1 MKKYQGT
8 KEVHA
13 EPMMLGDFIETRKR
27 NPYANDSAQHDL
39 SENGYLVVY
48 EDGYESWS
56 PKEAFDKAYR
66 PVETFVERLYVE
78 KKQLEQRVDKLQDFI
93 HSDKF
98 KDLELWER
106 ESMYEQ
112 LALMR
117 AYCNIVNQRY
127 YRHAQPTPCCCSCVA

>member
-27 NPYANDSAQHDL
+27 NPYANDPSKHDL
-39 SENGYLVVY
+39 SESGYLVVY

-66 PVETFVERLYVE
+66 PVETFVERLFVE
-78 KKQLEQRVDKLQDFI
+78 MTQLNQRIDKLHDFVR
-93 HSDKF
+93 SDKF

-106 ESMYEQ
+106 ECIYEQ

-117 AYCNIVNQRY
+117 AYYRIINTRY
-127 YRHAQPTPCCCSCVA
+127 YRHTQPTPCCCSCAE

>member
-39 SENGYLVVY
+39 SESGYLVVY

-66 PVETFVERLYVE
+66 PVETFVERLHVE
-78 KKQLEQRVDKLQDFI
+78 ATQLDQRIIKLQNFI

-106 ESMYEQ
+106 ESLYEQ
-112 LALMR
+112 IALMR
-117 AYCNIVNQRY
+117 VYYNIVIQRY
-127 YRHAQPTPCCCSCVA
+127 YRHTQPTPCCCGCAE

>member
-13 EPMMLGDFIETRKR
+13 EPMRLGDFIETKGR
-27 NPYANDSAQHDL
+27 NPYANDSQLHDL

-56 PKEAFDKAYR
+56 PKEVFEKAYR
-66 PVETFVERLYVE
+66 PIETFVERLRVE
-78 KKQLEQRVDKLQDFI
+78 VDQLQERVVKLRDFT

-98 KDLELWER
+98 KTLELWER
-106 ESMYEQ
+106 ESLYEQ
-112 LALMR
+112 LALME
-117 AYCNIVNQRY
+117 AYLRIISTRY
-127 YRHAQPTPCCCSCVA
+127 YRHTEPQPCCCNC

>member
-8 KEVHA
+8 KEVYA
-13 EPMMLGDFIETRKR
+13 EPMRLGDFIETKGR
-27 NPYANDSAQHDL
+27 NPYANDSQIHDL
-39 SENGYLVVY
+39 SEQGYLVVY

-66 PVETFVERLYVE
+66 PVETFVERLHVE
-78 KKQLEQRVDKLQDFI
+78 ATQLDQRIDKLQNFI

-106 ESMYEQ
+106 ECMYEQ

-117 AYCNIVNQRY
+117 EYCRIINQRY
-127 YRHAQPTPCCCSCVA
+127 YRHTQPTPCYCSCAE

>member
-27 NPYANDSAQHDL
+27 NPYANDPNLHPID
-39 SENGYLVVY
+39 EKGYLVVY

-56 PKEAFDKAYR
+56 PKEVFEQAYS
-66 PVETFVERLYVE
+66 PIETFVERLHTE
-78 KKQLEQRVDKLQDFI
+78 ATQLDQRIIKLQNFI

-117 AYCNIVNQRY
+117 AYCNIVSQRY
-127 YRHAQPTPCCCSCVA
+127 YRHTQPTPCCCGCAE

>member
-27 NPYANDSAQHDL
+27 NPYANDSQLHDL
-39 SENGYLVVY
+39 SEQGYLVVY

-66 PVETFVERLYVE
+66 PVETFVERLHVE
-78 KKQLEQRVDKLQDFI
+78 ATQLDQRIDKLQDFV
-93 HSDKF
+93 HSEKF

-106 ESMYEQ
+106 EYLYEQ

-117 AYCNIVNQRY
+117 AYCRIINHRH
-127 YRHAQPTPCCCSCVA
+127 YRHTRPTDCCCSRAE

>member
-27 NPYANDSAQHDL
+27 NPYANDPSQHDL
-39 SENGYLVVY
+39 SESGYLVVY

-66 PVETFVERLYVE
+66 PVETFVERLHVE
-78 KKQLEQRVDKLQDFI
+78 ATQLDQRIIKLQNFI

-98 KDLELWER
+98 KDLELRER
-106 ESMYEQ
+106 ESLYEQ
-112 LALMR
+112 IALMR
-117 AYCNIVNQRY
+117 VYYNIVIQRY
-127 YRHAQPTPCCCSCVA
+127 YRHTQPAPCCCGCA